1 MAETMTRRTFLKGA
15 AAAAVAVSLA
25 GCGGGSTVGEFRV
38 YFNGNPEF
46 GWMISGDYGF
56 VKLNIGIKGVEN
68 GITFSKKYSDVF
80 SAEVN
85 GQKLE
90 LQNGSTG
97 ILWQGSTK
105 DCELEFRIADKETV
119 DALASGAQT
128 LDLTITLSVCAG
140 PEKQDGHPAVKTKQK
155 ELYAPGT
162 LCECPGLFAA
172 LPNQKMVFSAHFRAM

>member
-56 VKLNIGIKGVEN
+56 VKLKIGIKGVQN

-80 SAEVN
+80 SAEAG
-85 GQKLE
+85 GQKLAMK
-90 LQNGSTG
+90 NGSTG
-97 ILWQGSTK
+97 IIWQGTTK
-105 DCELEFRIADKETV
+105 DCDLEFTTTDK
-119 DALASGAQT
+119 ALYEALRDGAQT
-128 LDLTITLSVCAG
+128 LDLTITLSMVSRLFVLDL
-140 PEKQDGHPAVKTKQK
+140 KNKTVTPQ
-155 ELYAPGT
+155 
-162 LCECPGLFAA
+162 
-172 LPNQKMVFSAHFRAM
+172 

>member
-80 SAEVN
+80 SAEVH
-85 GQKLE
+85 GQQLA

-97 ILWQGSTK
+97 ILWHLQVVHRRWIRPSR
-105 DCELEFRIADKETV
+105 CPRF
-119 DALASGAQT
+119 
-128 LDLTITLSVCAG
+128 
-140 PEKQDGHPAVKTKQK
+140 
-155 ELYAPGT
+155 PGC
-162 LCECPGLFAA
+162 LCWT
-172 LPNQKMVFSAHFRAM
+172 

>member
-56 VKLNIGIKGVEN
+56 VKLKIGIKGVQN

-80 SAEVN
+80 SAEAG
-85 GQKLE
+85 GQKLAME
-90 LQNGSTG
+90 NGSTG
-97 ILWQGSTK
+97 IIWQGTTK
-105 DCELEFRIADKETV
+105 DCDLEFTTTDK
-119 DALASGAQT
+119 ALYEALRDGAQT
-128 LDLTITLSVCAG
+128 LDLTITLSMVSRLFVLDL
-140 PEKQDGHPAVKTKQK
+140 KNKTVTPQ
-155 ELYAPGT
+155 
-162 LCECPGLFAA
+162 
-172 LPNQKMVFSAHFRAM
+172 

>member
-38 YFNGNPEF
+38 YFNDKPTF

-105 DCELEFRIADKETV
+105 DCKLEFRIADKETV

-128 LDLTITLSVCAG
+128 LDLTITLSTVSRLFVLDL
-140 PEKQDGHPAVKTKQK
+140 KNKTVTPQ
-155 ELYAPGT
+155 
-162 LCECPGLFAA
+162 
-172 LPNQKMVFSAHFRAM
+172 

>member
-15 AAAAVAVSLA
+15 AAVAVAVSLA

-80 SAEVN
+80 SAEAG
-85 GQKLE
+85 GQKLAMK
-90 LQNGSTG
+90 NGSTG
-97 ILWQGSTK
+97 IIWQGTTK
-105 DCELEFRIADKETV
+105 DCDLEFTTTDK
-119 DALASGAQT
+119 ALYEALRDGVQT
-128 LDLTITLSVCAG
+128 LDLTITLSTVSRLFVLDL
-140 PEKQDGHPAVKTKQK
+140 KNKTVTPQ
-155 ELYAPGT
+155 
-162 LCECPGLFAA
+162 
-172 LPNQKMVFSAHFRAM
+172 

>member
-97 ILWQGSTK
+97 ILWRVPR
-105 DCELEFRIADKETV
+105 RIA
-119 DALASGAQT
+119 SWN
-128 LDLTITLSVCAG
+128 S
-140 PEKQDGHPAVKTKQK
+140 
-155 ELYAPGT
+155 ELLIKRPSMH
-162 LCECPGLFAA
+162 L
-172 LPNQKMVFSAHFRAM
+172 QVVHRRWI

>member
-80 SAEVN
+80 SAEAG
-85 GQKLE
+85 GQKLAMK
-90 LQNGSTG
+90 NGSTG
-97 ILWQGSTK
+97 IIWQGTTK
-105 DCELEFRIADKETV
+105 DCDLEFTTTDK
-119 DALASGAQT
+119 ALYEALRDGVQT
-128 LDLTITLSVCAG
+128 LDLTITLSTVSRLFVLDL
-140 PEKQDGHPAVKTKQK
+140 KNKTVTPQ
-155 ELYAPGT
+155 
-162 LCECPGLFAA
+162 
-172 LPNQKMVFSAHFRAM
+172 

>member
-56 VKLNIGIKGVEN
+56 VKLNIGIKGVQN

-80 SAEVN
+80 SAEAG
-85 GQKLE
+85 GQKLAMK
-90 LQNGSTG
+90 NGSTG
-97 ILWQGSTK
+97 IIWQGTTK
-105 DCELEFRIADKETV
+105 DCDLEFTTTDK
-119 DALASGAQT
+119 ALYEALRDGAQT
-128 LDLTITLSVCAG
+128 LDLTITLSTVSRLFVLDL
-140 PEKQDGHPAVKTKQK
+140 KNKTATPQ
-155 ELYAPGT
+155 
-162 LCECPGLFAA
+162 
-172 LPNQKMVFSAHFRAM
+172 

>member
-56 VKLNIGIKGVEN
+56 VKLNIGIKSVEN

-128 LDLTITLSVCAG
+128 LDLTITLSTVSRLFVLDL
-140 PEKQDGHPAVKTKQK
+140 KNKTVTPQ
-155 ELYAPGT
+155 
-162 LCECPGLFAA
+162 
-172 LPNQKMVFSAHFRAM
+172 